1 MSPKKFTDR
10 RSVIDHV
17 AAMGTECEFDR
28 TGSRRS
34 SRVSSER
41 QVTDTLLPET
51 PPQSNG
57 RSGLGLFDVCPTRGE
72 GAGRTRA
79 CGQTLNK
86 PPGTKPRNAAARFG

>member
-1 MSPKKFTDR
+1 
-10 RSVIDHV
+10 
-17 AAMGTECEFDR
+17 MGTECEFDR

-57 RSGLGLFDVCPTRGE
+57 RSGRLCKVPDYGNLRVGE
-72 GAGRTRA
+72 T
-79 CGQTLNK
+79 QK
-86 PPGTKPRNAAARFG
+86 PLVRIALLMANVVEGFP